1 MKNKGVVYL
10 LLVVVGIVWY
20 NVFFRIKDNFFTE
33 ETVLPSTE
41 NRTLK
46 RPTFHRDTFQL
57 HADYR
62 DPFHGVTKTEEVKT
76 LDPNVVNT
84 FTPPKPTPPPPKPH
98 HWPKIKYFGLVKN
111 QNAKSALCILQ
122 IGNSLYNLREGEMTQ
137 DNIEVRRITR
147 DSVILAQGKYG
158 KVVKK

>member
-1 MKNKGVVYL
+1 MKNKGVVYI

-33 ETVLPSTE
+33 EAVVPTSE

-46 RPTFHRDTFQL
+46 RPTFHRDTF
-57 HADYR
+57 
-62 DPFHGVTKTEEVKT
+62 HGVTKIEEVK
-76 LDPNVVNT
+76 PQEPMVAT
-84 FTPPKPTPPPPKPH
+84 FTPPRYTPPPPKPH
-98 HWPKIKYFGLVKN
+98 HWPKIKYFGLL
-111 QNAKSALCILQ
+111 KSEQSKSPLCILQ
-122 IGNSLYNLREGEMTQ
+122 IGNSMYNLREGEVTY